1 MQEKTVA
8 EVMHKGVI
16 ACRPDT
22 PMNEVVR
29 IVSDTDVHAI
39 VVMDENSHALGVV
52 SHVDIIRLFDKD
64 LAAYTASD
72 VMSHTI
78 YDIELHES
86 ARAAVDKILANGV
99 HRLLVVETDG
109 NVHRPVGIIS
119 TTDLIKEM
127 RGSRWVWYMG

>member
-1 MQEKTVA
+1 MPEKTVA
-8 EVMHKGVI
+8 QVMHKGVI

-39 VVMDENSHALGVV
+39 VVMDEHNHALGVV

-64 LAAYTASD
+64 LDGYTAQD
-72 VMSHTI
+72 VMSHTVH
-78 YDIELHES
+78 DIDLREP
-86 ARAAVDKILANGV
+86 AQKAVDKMLENGV
-99 HRLLVVETDG
+99 HRLLVVQVDG
-109 NVHRPVGIIS
+109 DVRRPVGIVS

>member
-8 EVMHKGVI
+8 QVMHRGII

-39 VVMDENSHALGVV
+39 VVMDEHNHPLGVV
-52 SHVDIIRLFDKD
+52 SHMDIIRLFDHD
-64 LAAYTASD
+64 LAAYTAQD
-72 VMSHTI
+72 VMSHTV
-78 YDIELHES
+78 YDIESHEL
-86 ARAAVDKILANGV
+86 ARAAADKMLANNV
-99 HRLLVVETDG
+99 HRLLVVEVEG
-109 NVHRPVGIIS
+109 EERRPVGIIS

-127 RGSRWVWYMG
+127 RGSRWVWYMS